1 MRRLFKRNPQLIDAS
16 GFTLIELL
24 LVIVIIGI
32 LSGIVIAVINPA
44 QVRRRSAETVM
55 RANTDKVCYAM
66 QACAATRLN
75 PEVAC
80 ITFEGISAT
89 QPNGNPT
96 GSVYG
101 INYSTPPNIVVTGTA
116 SGTNPCVF
124 SCSYN
129 VTQGTASATSGN
141 ANCLAL

>member
-1 MRRLFKRNPQLIDAS
+1 MRRLLKRNPQLIDAS

-66 QACAATRLN
+66 QSCAATRLS
-75 PEVAC
+75 PAVDC
-80 ITFEGISAT
+80 ITAAGINAAM
-89 QPNGNPT
+89 PDGNPT

-101 INYSTPPNIVVTGTA
+101 ISFVSPVISVTGTA
-116 SGTNPCVF
+116 SGASPCVF
-124 SCSYN
+124 TCSYN
-129 VTQGTASATSGN
+129 VTTGIASATSGN

>member
-1 MRRLFKRNPQLIDAS
+1 MRRLLKKNPQLIDAS

-44 QVRRRSAETVM
+44 QVRRRTAETVM

-66 QACAATRLN
+66 QSCAATRLI
-75 PEVAC
+75 PETNC
-80 ITFEGISAT
+80 IDFAGIGAT

-96 GSVYG
+96 GSVYTISYAAPTTTITVLG
-101 INYSTPPNIVVTGTA
+101 TGA
-116 SGTNPCVF
+116 GTNPCVF

-129 VTQGTASATSGN
+129 TTSAAGL
-141 ANCLAL
+141 C